1 MPDWSGEIARCFT
14 SLKIDSSREMEIV
27 EELSQH
33 LDDRYHELI
42 AAGATDDQARR
53 AVLKELN
60 SDNIPEQ
67 IQQGKTRNNPIN
79 SAASRGGKNGFLA
92 NLGQDARYAL
102 RQLRRNPGF
111 ALLATVTLGLGIGA
125 SSAIFMILIQRQPPC
140 AISNM
145 PMCFQLPG
153 SG

>member
-42 AAGATDDQARR
+42 AAGATDADARQT
-53 AVLKELN
+53 VLRELN
-60 SDNIPEQ
+60 SDRIPEQ

-79 SAASRGGKNGFLA
+79 SAAPRGGKNGFLA
-92 NLGQDARYAL
+92 NLVQDARYAL
-102 RQLRRNPGF
+102 RQLRRNRSPKPR
-111 ALLATVTLGLGIGA
+111 T
-125 SSAIFMILIQRQPPC
+125 
-140 AISNM
+140 
-145 PMCFQLPG
+145 
-153 SG
+153 